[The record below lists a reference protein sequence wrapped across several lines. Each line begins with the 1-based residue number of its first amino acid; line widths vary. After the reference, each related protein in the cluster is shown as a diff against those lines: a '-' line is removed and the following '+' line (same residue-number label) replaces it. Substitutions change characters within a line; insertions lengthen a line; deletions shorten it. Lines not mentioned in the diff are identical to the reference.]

1 MDTTNLIYLIISFAI
16 AISVHESAHAL
27 AAYWLGDP
35 TAKKLGR
42 ITLNPLRHLDPMGTI
57 LIFFVGFGWGKPVPV
72 DSRYFKDPKRDNA
85 IVSFAGP
92 LSNIALAL
100 MGFLFIKY
108 WAFPESIFHFFE
120 LFISLNLILAVFN
133 LIPIP
138 PLDGS
143 NVLEAFLPKSLHGFW
158 EGVKENGPFLL
169 LALLLAEHF
178 FQLGFLAAILRFG
191 TDFLYVFLWEI
202 S

>member
-1 MDTTNLIYLIISFAI
+1 MDIHTLIYLIISFAI

-27 AAYWLGDP
+27 AAYMLGDP

-42 ITLNPLRHLDPMGTI
+42 ISLNPIKHLDPMGTI

-72 DSRYFKDPKRDNA
+72 DERYFKNPKWDNA
-85 IVSFAGP
+85 FVSFAGP
-92 LSNIALAL
+92 LSNIILAL
-100 MGFLFIKY
+100 IGFLFIKY
-108 WAFPESIFHFFE
+108 WGVPEPVFHFFE
-120 LFISLNLILAVFN
+120 LFVSLNLILAVFN

-143 NVLEAFLPKSLHGFW
+143 NVLEAFLPKSLQRSW
-158 EGVKENGPFLL
+158 EMVKENGPFLL

-178 FQLGFLAAILRFG
+178 FNLGFLGAVLRLG
-191 TDFLYVFLWEI
+191 TDFLYGFLWGI